1 MGGNHIVVFDD
12 RIADNKKC
20 AGIFLLPSHVRRAS
34 IELVSAQ
41 CGRTIRS
48 VHDDKTVQA
57 TYRTFCDHNP

>member
-1 MGGNHIVVFDD
+1 MGGNHITGLND
-12 RIADNKKC
+12 RVADNKKC

-57 TYRTFCDHNP
+57 TYRTICDNNP